1 MFIIVLKLM
10 VDIMIINES
19 DVKINLIYDG
29 NLHSNL
35 KLSEVE
41 EFLSVHK
48 QSHTDMKA
56 REMIR
61 IDDTS
66 MYFSQDK
73 DKNIFYPYVYK
84 TSMGSDKWIVFM
96 KDDVEGY
103 ALYENPQTERMQL
116 AWYHRKLD
124 KPLTQD
130 EEEKLITCY
139 VPVK

>member
-1 MFIIVLKLM
+1 
-10 VDIMIINES
+10 
-19 DVKINLIYDG
+19 
-29 NLHSNL
+29 
-35 KLSEVE
+35 
-41 EFLSVHK
+41 
-48 QSHTDMKA
+48 
-56 REMIR
+56 
-61 IDDTS
+61 
-66 MYFSQDK
+66 
-73 DKNIFYPYVYK
+73 
-84 TSMGSDKWIVFM
+84 M